1 MRSGVVTIFWLQV
14 SLRGQPVSVVPVQD
28 PLVIGRDAEGLVV
41 DDPTVSRRHLVVE
54 PSRDVLVCRDLGS
67 ANGTFVDGERISG
80 AVHLR
85 AGARIRLGESEL
97 VVHEGRA
104 TGSTG
109 SASGF
114 GPIPERPSEGLRDLG
129 RAGRRTYLP
138 RPPQ

>member
-1 MRSGVVTIFWLQV
+1 VTIFWLQV
-14 SLRGQPVSVVPVQD
+14 SERGQPARVVPVQQ

-54 PSRDVLVCRDLGS
+54 PGRDVLVCRDLGS

-104 TGSTG
+104 TG
-109 SASGF
+109 AAA
-114 GPIPERPSEGLRDLG
+114 GPGQPADVHERPSEAMRDLG
-129 RAGRRTYLP
+129 RAGRHTYLR
-138 RPPQ
+138 RPPR